1 MISEVS
7 RGVRGYWLCGPPAA
21 AATSA
26 DSRRR
31 ALREVDKSQWT
42 IPKVQA
48 CEQFIQAQA
57 YSLEP
62 DDPPE
67 SPALSR
73 DRLCSIFG
81 INACRSLRWIL
92 SHSSARSGLSNRSLR
107 SASSSI
113 FVSA

>member
-21 AATSA
+21 AATAA

-67 SPALSR
+67 SPALVKLDGTLFLLNSLLVWR
-73 DRLCSIFG
+73 ELILFRIATEGYIIWFCRLK
-81 INACRSLRWIL
+81 
-92 SHSSARSGLSNRSLR
+92 
-107 SASSSI
+107 
-113 FVSA
+113 

>member
-31 ALREVDKSQWT
+31 ALREVDRSQWT

-67 SPALSR
+67 SPAL
-73 DRLCSIFG
+73 LCPLKCDIKILHEVAIALLFWFKG
-81 INACRSLRWIL
+81 DLVYLKATLRVQAL
-92 SHSSARSGLSNRSLR
+92 NLDNCC
-107 SASSSI
+107 
-113 FVSA
+113 